1 MFHNRHTGTL
11 TGAANGGNQ
20 TAGSAS
26 DDDDANMSASFST
39 IVADGTPNE
48 KEKTGSYEP
57 VSNMASKL
65 L

>member
-1 MFHNRHTGTL
+1 MVRIL
-11 TGAANGGNQ
+11 SGGDGGHHA
-20 TAGSAS
+20 AGSAS
-26 DDDDANMSASFST
+26 DDDDAHMSASFST